1 MRYALI
7 IPDGAADQPHEAYGG
22 GTALQAAR
30 IPHMDRL
37 VTEGQSG
44 HATTVPLGMAPGSD
58 VANMSIFGYDPAHDY
73 TGRAPLEAASMHLTL
88 RPGQAV
94 FRANTV
100 TIQDGILVDYS
111 AGHIPTDES
120 EELIRY
126 LDANLSLAGVH
137 LHPGKSYRPLCVVG
151 HGMADD
157 IPQRTPP
164 HDLIGQPIAGHVPT
178 SQTENHLR
186 LLDIER
192 RTRELLRD
200 HPINVRRVENG
211 QPPVTQL
218 WLWGGGVMP
227 RLTSFADRFGV
238 DGALISA
245 VDLLQGIGRLAGL
258 EILSVPGITGYYDT
272 DYAAKGTAALASLR
286 ARPFVAVHIEAPD
299 EAGHAGD
306 AHEKIRALERIDADI
321 VAPLMKEAEASGD
334 LRILCLPDHPTP
346 IALRTHTSDPVPFAL
361 WGSGISQGEG
371 HAFSESEVATVPTRP
386 AADLLASLFANG

>member
-7 IPDGAADQPHEAYGG
+7 IPDGAADQPHEAYAG

-37 VTEGQSG
+37 AADGQSG
-44 HATTVPLGMAPGSD
+44 LVKTVPDGMAPGSD
-58 VANMSIFGYDPAHDY
+58 VANMAIFGYDPARDY
-73 TGRAPLEAASMHLTL
+73 TGRAPLEAASMGLTL

-100 TIQDGILVDYS
+100 TIQDGILLDYS
-111 AGHIPTDES
+111 AGHIPTEES
-120 EELIRY
+120 EELVRY

-137 LHPGKSYRPLCVVG
+137 LHSGKSYRPLCVAG
-151 HGMADD
+151 HGMTED
-157 IPQRTPP
+157 IPARTPP
-164 HDLIGQPIAGHVPT
+164 HDLIGQAVAGHDPT
-178 SQTENHLR
+178 SRTENHLR

-200 HPINVRRVENG
+200 HPINKRRIENG
-211 QPPVTQL
+211 QPPVSQL

-227 RLTSFADRFGV
+227 RLTPFAERFGV
-238 DGALISA
+238 EGALISA

-272 DYAAKGTAALASLR
+272 DYAAKGRAALDSLR
-286 ARPFVAVHIEAPD
+286 SRPFVAVHIEAPD

-361 WGSGISQGEG
+361 WGSGIPQGEG
-371 HAFSESEVATVPTRP
+371 GAFSEAGVDSTPVLDVK
-386 AADLLASLFANG
+386 DLLRKLFR